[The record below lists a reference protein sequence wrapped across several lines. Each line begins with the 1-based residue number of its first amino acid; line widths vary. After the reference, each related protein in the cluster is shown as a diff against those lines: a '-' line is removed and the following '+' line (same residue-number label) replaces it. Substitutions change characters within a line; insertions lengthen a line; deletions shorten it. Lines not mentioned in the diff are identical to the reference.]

1 MARQSTKGKLITTKL
16 GQAFFDLEMLDKSLH
31 EGHYDT
37 LFKLAKRYMDLRL
50 YDDATMDMT
59 NRILPAVEK
68 KLNQDN
74 EFYQAFIDAYT
85 HKFLN

>member
-1 MARQSTKGKLITTKL
+1 MQ
-16 GQAFFDLEMLDKSLH
+16 MLDRSLH
-31 EGHYDT
+31 EDNYDM

-68 KLNQDN
+68 N
-74 EFYQAFIDAYT
+74 
-85 HKFLN
+85 